1 MVTPAR
7 DLHPNR
13 PPTSTDRNLQP
24 VPSGPPR
31 TAPRRSYLLRNAAF
45 RATVLGL
52 FVLVFVAIR
61 VIKALV
67 WSGTAAA
74 PQGFL
79 GHLMVWGS
87 ITWIVL
93 IPWAVADL
101 IGWMI
106 FRRHSPASDGHTGS
120 PIDHTVAFRIVTRG
134 DQPRVVCETAHVI
147 LDTMAGRPLFP
158 YSLEVVSDVP
168 IANLPEHHAV
178 RPLVVPDSY
187 TTGNGATH
195 KARALQYALE
205 HSPIPDD
212 AWILHL
218 DEESHIT
225 PEVVEG
231 IREAVAAEEASG
243 ELRIG
248 QGLILYDRNIED
260 NTFLTLA
267 DSIRVADDMGRF
279 YLQYRLNR
287 VLFGMHGSFVLV
299 RSDVEQ
305 RIGWDFPPDACV
317 TEDTTWALMQMDA
330 GTRFRWVDGTVVEQ
344 APQTP
349 MDFVKQRRRWFGG
362 MWWGALRAPARLAYR
377 SMLIMAMFIWSFGWL
392 NLLFSYTHLF
402 SGVLIPTPIAMLG
415 DLVFATYITNYLI
428 GLWVSLTNRRQPWPG
443 RIKYVM
449 LQVVLLPAYT
459 ALEGAAVVY
468 ALAKPEKGFH
478 VVRKTS
484 RTSAAT

>member
-1 MVTPAR
+1 
-7 DLHPNR
+7 
-13 PPTSTDRNLQP
+13 
-24 VPSGPPR
+24 
-31 TAPRRSYLLRNAAF
+31 
-45 RATVLGL
+45 
-52 FVLVFVAIR
+52 VLVFVAIR

-101 IGWMI
+101 FGWMI
-106 FRRHSPASDGHTGS
+106 FRRHSPASDGYTGS

-168 IANLPEHHAV
+168 IANLPEHHSV
-178 RPLVVPDSY
+178 RPLVVPDGY
-187 TTGNGATH
+187 ATGNGATH

-205 HSPIPDD
+205 HSPLPDD

-231 IREAVAAEEASG
+231 IRDAVAAEEASG
-243 ELRIG
+243 ELRVG
-248 QGLILYDRNIED
+248 QGLILYDRNIEN

-402 SGVLIPTPIAMLG
+402 SGVLIPTPIAILG

-428 GLWVSLTNRRQPWPG
+428 GLWGELDEPAPAVARADQVRDPAGGSAPGLHRLGGRRRGVCAGKAGEGLPRRPQDLAYVHGSLIRVPTVGSQLHHVYWGTLGSQQRDRAAPKGRPVS
-443 RIKYVM
+443 
-449 LQVVLLPAYT
+449 
-459 ALEGAAVVY
+459 
-468 ALAKPEKGFH
+468 H
-478 VVRKTS
+478 VAEAS
-484 RTSAAT
+484 G